1 MKHLVNQLRIEIRC
15 PSEEQALQLRH
26 NFGLVLQQQV
36 EVVIDRVCSRYI
48 SDNEWIRLD
57 KLELDLGTFSAYTFY
72 QSFAEVF
79 SGKFEEALVHK
90 IASISSVER
99 NESIQRSHVELL
111 QYFLLSG
118 TMPWW
123 ADEQS
128 VDINAIAAEQMQQH
142 RDQLRSF
149 LLRNRFNENL
159 WSRIVLQ
166 LRADIR
172 SEIIATVPALFEIVQ
187 VYKTWIDM
195 VVKRNI
201 AQASIR
207 DGQDILLTDIVLE
220 HFPAL
225 SAVTSS
231 NPVPRIFEKSL
242 SRIFLNASL
251 KDLHDITAALPVI
264 IRETEPTLAE
274 PLPAEGNLQVAD
286 TVPVAEKYISKCAG
300 AVLLAQFL
308 RPFFQK
314 LDLLDGI
321 AWKSKAA
328 QYKGVQLIR
337 FLCTGEQYTPEYS
350 LVLEKLLCG
359 IPIEEPVPLD
369 ASLQQDELDEAQ
381 VLLQAIIEHWQALR
395 NTSIDG
401 LRNSFLM
408 RDGSLSRSDVH
419 WLLQVERKTMDV
431 LLEKIPWGYTT
442 ITLPWNNYLIYVE
455 W

>member
-1 MKHLVNQLRIEIRC
+1 MKHLVNQLRIEIHC
-15 PSEEQALQLRH
+15 PSEDQALQLRH
-26 NFGLVLQQQV
+26 SFGLVLQQQI

-48 SDNEWIRLD
+48 SDDEWIRLD
-57 KLELDLGTFSAYTFY
+57 KLELDLGTFSSYTFY

-79 SGKFEEALVHK
+79 SGKFEAALVQK
-90 IASISSVER
+90 IASISPGER
-99 NESIQRSHVELL
+99 KESIQRSQLELL

-123 ADEQS
+123 ADEQGL
-128 VDINAIAAEQMQQH
+128 DINAITVEQLQQH
-142 RDQLRSF
+142 PEQLRSF
-149 LLRNRFNENL
+149 LLRNRLNENL
-159 WSRIVLQ
+159 WRRIVLQ
-166 LRADIR
+166 LHADTRA
-172 SEIIATVPALFEIVQ
+172 EIIAALPVLLEIVQ
-187 VYKTWIDM
+187 VYQTWIDM
-195 VVKRNI
+195 IVKRNI
-201 AQASIR
+201 VSAWNPERAAIQ
-207 DGQDILLTDIVLE
+207 LTDMVLE
-220 HFPAL
+220 HAPAI
-225 SAVTSS
+225 STATS
-231 NPVPRIFEKSL
+231 VREVQRIFEKYIG
-242 SRIFLNASL
+242 RIFSNASL
-251 KDLHDITAALPVI
+251 KELHDIATAMPVI
-264 IRETEPTLAE
+264 VDECGPAAGNPADTGRD
-274 PLPAEGNLQVAD
+274 LPEAD
-286 TVPVAEKYISKCAG
+286 TVPVAEKYISKYAG

-314 LDLLDGI
+314 LNLLDGI

-359 IPIEEPVPLD
+359 IPIDEPVPLD

-395 NTSIDG
+395 NTSVDG

-408 RDGSLSRSDVH
+408 RDGSLSRNDAH

-431 LLEKIPWGYTT
+431 LLEKLPWGYTT